1 MKVFQVRYRKDE
13 WFTVTVGFS
22 DDVNIDD
29 LDHHQLAINAAT
41 CRELDDYADSEDEL
55 ISESSV
61 DVDELSSDDMPAIVI
76 CADGTILDK
85 DEYESL
91 LTVKSAN

>member
-1 MKVFQVRYRKDE
+1 MKIFNVKYRKDE
-13 WFTVTVGFS
+13 WFSVAIGFS

-29 LDHHQLAINAAT
+29 LDHEQLAIDAAT
-41 CRELDDYADSEDEL
+41 CRELDDYADSVDEM

-61 DVDELSSDDMPAIVI
+61 EIDELSSDDMPAIVI

-85 DEYESL
+85 DEYESRL
-91 LTVKSAN
+91 IVKSAY